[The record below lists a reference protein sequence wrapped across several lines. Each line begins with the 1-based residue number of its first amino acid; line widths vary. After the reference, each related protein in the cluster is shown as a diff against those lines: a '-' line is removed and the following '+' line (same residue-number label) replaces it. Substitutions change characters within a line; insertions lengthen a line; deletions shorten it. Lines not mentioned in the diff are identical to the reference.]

1 MRVDISKIYIGIRN
15 CINVS
20 PLHTL
25 FNLTHKYNVNQSILI
40 LVFVKLYQL
49 NIEIL

>member
-25 FNLTHKYNVNQSILI
+25 FNLTHKYNQSILV
-40 LVFVKLYQL
+40 LVFVKLYQS